1 MHSSSMTNVILGTEN
16 IKITE
21 KLTNEGCIKR
31 KLLYIEKYTLPKDTM
46 NTKQYLSIINLFDSR
61 NLQWVTTPDIP
72 LNSLKCGR

>member
-1 MHSSSMTNVILGTEN
+1 MHSSSITNVILGTEN

-46 NTKQYLSIINLFDSR
+46 NTKQYLSIITCNLFDSR
-61 NLQWVTTPDIP
+61 NMVGC
-72 LNSLKCGR
+72 NS